1 MIELYSYREF
11 LELQRRSNEHLD
23 EKMRKMYAKAKQNE
37 KKVEEDKEPPE
48 EEAPYGISFKK
59 P

>member
-1 MIELYSYREF
+1 MYSYREF